1 MLEKDIEA
9 AMGKALKA
17 QGCMWL
23 KFVSPGCAA
32 VPDRICITAE
42 GRVVF
47 VELKTITGRLTPL
60 QEQMIKELRKHHAEV
75 EVVYGMERAM
85 AFVESVAPAHAQQGG
100 GAK

>member
-9 AMGKALKA
+9 AMGRALKA
-17 QGCMWL
+17 RGALWL
-23 KFVSPGCAA
+23 QFVSPGCAA

-60 QEQMIKELRKHHAEV
+60 QEQRIKELRKHHAEV
-75 EVVYGMERAM
+75 EVVYGMEQAM
-85 AFVESVAPAHAQQGG
+85 AFVESVAPARAQQGG
-100 GAK
+100 KAK